1 MGSCVIKDEP
11 SSSGGLQFVS
21 SCVRFSVFDCTYLF
35 IAHKPEDLDYPL
47 FNQPDEEDHSD
58 LALEAAQAKR
68 RVCQAQKDL
77 ADSILEHHIVLT
89 NLHRRRVEAANMRLM
104 TADLDVGRM
113 HIERRR
119 NGIPTFIRCRAG
131 GTN

>member
-1 MGSCVIKDEP
+1 MRP
-11 SSSGGLQFVS
+11 
-21 SCVRFSVFDCTYLF
+21 VFRLRLFLF
-35 IAHKPEDLDYPL
+35 IAHKDLNYPL

-68 RVCQAQKDL
+68 RICQAQKDL

-89 NLHRRRVEAANMRLM
+89 NLHLRRVEAANMRLL

-119 NGIPTFIRCRAG
+119 NGVPTFIGCRAG
-131 GTN
+131 GTS